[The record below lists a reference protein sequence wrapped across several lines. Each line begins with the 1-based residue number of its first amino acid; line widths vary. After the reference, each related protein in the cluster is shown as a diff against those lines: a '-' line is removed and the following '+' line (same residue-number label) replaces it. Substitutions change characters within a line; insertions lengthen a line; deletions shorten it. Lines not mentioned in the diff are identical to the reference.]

1 MAHPAGRYA
10 ALGDPLIPKRLRI
23 NGRVFRLTALP
34 ADANELG
41 LMQGDAGEIQIKPC
55 DDMFVTKDTVLHEV
69 MHAIRYMQ
77 GREDG
82 GEVEE
87 DYVRSLATGILGV
100 LRDNPTFAKWL
111 IAK

>member
-1 MAHPAGRYA
+1 MVPR
-10 ALGDPLIPKRLRI
+10 RLRI
-23 NGRVFRLTALP
+23 NGRVWQITTTVDDPEAVGLAYKDKGLICVTP
-34 ADANELG
+34 GADSFA
-41 LMQGDAGEIQIKPC
+41 
-55 DDMFVTKDTVLHEV
+55 TKDTLLHEV
-69 MHAIRYMQ
+69 MHAVRYMQ

>member
-1 MAHPAGRYA
+1 V
-10 ALGDPLIPKRLRI
+10 IPKRLRI
-23 NGRVFRLTALP
+23 NGRVFKITLLP
-34 ADANELG
+34 ADSDALG
-41 LMQGDAGEIQIKPC
+41 LMHGDAGEIQIKPC
-55 DDMFVTKDTVLHEV
+55 DDMFVTKDTVLHEA
-69 MHAIRYMQ
+69 MHAVRYMQ

-87 DYVRSLATGILGV
+87 DYVRSLATGILGI

>member
-1 MAHPAGRYA
+1 M
-10 ALGDPLIPKRLRI
+10 IPKRLRI
-23 NGRVFRLTALP
+23 NGRVFRLTAMP
-34 ADANELG
+34 AESAALG
-41 LMQGDAGEIQIKPC
+41 LMHGDAGEIQIKPC

-87 DYVRSLATGILGV
+87 DYVRSLATGVLGV

-111 IAK
+111 ITK